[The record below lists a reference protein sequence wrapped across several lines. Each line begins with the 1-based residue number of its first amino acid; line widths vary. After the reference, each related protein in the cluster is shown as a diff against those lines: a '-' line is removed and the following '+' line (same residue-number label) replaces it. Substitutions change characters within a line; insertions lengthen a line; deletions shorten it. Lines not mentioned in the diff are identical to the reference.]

1 MKSVKFWLLANLIKL
16 VDEAFRGTAGS
27 QEKTAPEPGLCDQVP
42 GSCLVSEV
50 TEKGCGPAGGDEVT
64 VMSAVTC

>member
-27 QEKTAPEPGLCDQVP
+27 QEKTAQEPAL
-42 GSCLVSEV
+42 L
-50 TEKGCGPAGGDEVT
+50 
-64 VMSAVTC
+64 

>member
-27 QEKTAPEPGLCDQVP
+27 QEKTAPEPGRGDQ
-42 GSCLVSEV
+42 VSEV
-50 TEKGCGPAGGDEVT
+50 TEKGCSPVGE
-64 VMSAVTC
+64 MRSL